1 MHAID
6 ANRRRPMTG
15 WMAASARALG
25 IAACF
30 AWAAAFPA
38 RAAAA
43 DAYPDRPIRIVIGT
57 PAGSALDFLLRTMA
71 EKLRAELGAPI
82 VIESR
87 TGADMIVAARLVATS
102 PPDGYTLLGATRT
115 HFVVNPLT
123 YANPGYLERD
133 FAPLT
138 LLAHQTAVVAVNPS
152 LPVTTLREL
161 AAYSRAR
168 PNTLNYG
175 SASSTLMLAAE
186 SLKATVGVDM
196 LHIPDSGLAP
206 SLGAL
211 HANDVQ
217 LAMLD
222 VSVGAASIKAG
233 RLRGLAVSG
242 RERSPML
249 PDVPTLAEAG
259 YPDLEIP
266 IWNALYVPAGTPEPV
281 ASKIRTAVVRTL
293 EDRDVVD
300 KLVAAGFIPQTTTPE
315 ELSALVAKQ
324 RAEMA
329 VLVERL
335 GLTPR

>member
-1 MHAID
+1 M
-6 ANRRRPMTG
+6 RPRTLAATARTIALVACVASV
-15 WMAASARALG
+15 AASPG
-25 IAACF
+25 
-30 AWAAAFPA
+30 PS
-38 RAAAA
+38 AAA
-43 DAYPDRPIRIVIGT
+43 DAFPDRPIRIVIGT
-57 PAGSALDFLLRTMA
+57 PAGSALDFLLRTMS

-102 PPDGYTLLGATRT
+102 PPDGYTLLAATRT

-123 YANPGYLERD
+123 YANPGYVERD

-138 LLAHQTAVVAVNPS
+138 LLAHQIAVVAVNPS

-161 AAYSRAR
+161 SAYSRAH

-186 SLKATVGVDM
+186 SLKATVGIDM
-196 LHIPDSGLAP
+196 LHIPYSGLAP
-206 SLGAL
+206 SLNAL
-211 HANDVQ
+211 LANDVQ
-217 LAMLD
+217 VAMLD

-259 YPDLEIP
+259 YPGLEIP
-266 IWNALYVPAGTPEPV
+266 IWNALYVPAGTPEAV
-281 ASKIRTAVVRTL
+281 ASKIRTAVVHTL
-293 EDRDVVD
+293 QDRDVVD

-315 ELSALVAKQ
+315 ELSALVAQQ

-329 VLVERL
+329 ELVKRL